1 MRAQYES
8 PYPPPPPPRPPPPP
22 LYPPLLPP
30 PLLQGPL
37 HLHPLQL
44 RCQQLHLHHRHQG
57 IRGLTLSCQAFHRTI
72 LVVLL
77 WNVYPNHRVFPS
89 NPFPILL
96 STKLSSLLR
105 TVFSCLH
112 RSWCQFCA
120 HIWNTFG
127 FWVDICLSM
136 PLDPVLFSWLYV
148 AIVVSVFPLVELSVD
163 ALGTQKRKERKSVL
177 VRLQ

>member
-1 MRAQYES
+1 MLVSIGRLVLDARS
-8 PYPPPPPPRPPPPP
+8 RHNFVILLLPLPP
-22 LYPPLLPP
+22 LLLPP
-30 PLLQGPL
+30 PLP
-37 HLHPLQL
+37 
-44 RCQQLHLHHRHQG
+44 RYQQLHLHHRHQG
-57 IRGLTLSCQAFHRTI
+57 IQGLTLSCQAFHRTI

-77 WNVYPNHRVFPS
+77 LTVYPNRRVFPS

-136 PLDPVLFSWLYV
+136 PQDRDPSSLPS
-148 AIVVSVFPLVELSVD
+148 ASIVVSVSP
-163 ALGTQKRKERKSVL
+163 
-177 VRLQ
+177 